1 MKIMSGSS
9 SRYWL
14 ARLRPLARPV
24 FWAPS
29 IALMLLGLFAW
40 EFFSRQEFMSYL
52 EGASSGGELS
62 AEDQAIGADIDSLSL
77 LMSDIKAMP
86 KIDLVQT
93 SIQATP
99 QQLISTQATTNRLFT
114 AAPSATPASS
124 QPTPAE
130 SPNSQGVFGVF
141 RSALSTEL
149 GVNSAIASVDPTT
162 PAPLPPNQLQAA
174 MSKLA
179 VTTPPQVAQT
189 LIEGTARLDTPINA
203 APRPTTNSF
212 SALVEGSQPIPAG
225 VPPAVT
231 APLMI
236 APPAAPTYAPI
247 PTVTTAPLPQ
257 PSIPELGTVPS
268 TPELNQQP
276 FTAPRSVPGRVL
288 GGGNINTFS
297 NP

>member
-1 MKIMSGSS
+1 MKIMRGSS

-40 EFFSRQEFMSYL
+40 EFFSRQEFISSF
-52 EGASSGGELS
+52 GSASSDGELS

-77 LMSDIKAMP
+77 LMSDIRALP
-86 KIDLVQT
+86 KTELVQT

-99 QQLISTQATTNRLFT
+99 QQPTPTQTTTNRLF
-114 AAPSATPASS
+114 AAASSATPESS
-124 QPTPAE
+124 QPAPAE
-130 SPNSQGVFGVF
+130 SLNRQGVFGVF
-141 RSALSTEL
+141 RSALSTQL
-149 GVNSAIASVDPTT
+149 GVNSAITAVDPTT

-174 MSKLA
+174 ISKLA
-179 VTTPPQVAQT
+179 TTTSPQVAQT

-203 APRPTTNSF
+203 APRSTTNSF

-225 VPPAVT
+225 VPPVVT
-231 APLMI
+231 APLVI

-247 PTVTTAPLPQ
+247 PTVTAAPLPQ
-257 PSIPELGTVPS
+257 QPTPDLGTVPS
-268 TPELNQQP
+268 NPELNQQP
-276 FTAPRSVPGRVL
+276 FTTPRSVPGRVL